1 MTRFQ
6 GTELLTQNDIFGRI
20 NYLKREDL
28 NMQREKKNK
37 FRLLSFIVGSSEKYT
52 FEETVFSI
60 SALIVSLVAVS
71 LAITTSFLGL
81 TTIHIS
87 LIYLFGVISLILY
100 YLSRFKHKTYP
111 IILIIF
117 LNIFLSILWFTG
129 VGSSGFAGLF
139 FIAGVALAITL
150 LKGIKRYVFVLINPL
165 FIIVLVGLEFY
176 HPEWVGAYDT
186 LNEKYIDYLLN
197 IILLLVG
204 FGFYIKIL
212 VDNLRK
218 RTEQLEESNE
228 KLKQSAFHDE
238 LTGVP
243 NRRLFYVQLKNTM
256 NLAKRNDQRFALLYL
271 DLDDFKE
278 VNDELGH
285 ASGDILLKKAAERMS
300 GCLRKSDILARM
312 GGDEFAVILPEAKEE
327 RDITIVVQKI
337 LNAID
342 SDFKIH
348 GRIVS
353 VGVSIGASI
362 FRDRNANAEELIR
375 QADEAMY
382 SAKKLG
388 KNRCEFYR
396 VKE

>member
-1 MTRFQ
+1 
-6 GTELLTQNDIFGRI
+6 
-20 NYLKREDL
+20 
-28 NMQREKKNK
+28 MQREKKNK
-37 FRLLSFIVGSSEKYT
+37 INLSSFITENSEKYT
-52 FEETVFSI
+52 FEGTVFNV
-60 SALIVSLVAVS
+60 SALIISLVAVS

-81 TTIHIS
+81 KPIHIF
-87 LIYLFGVISLILY
+87 LIYLLGTISFILY

-111 IILIIF
+111 VILIML
-117 LNIFLSILWFTG
+117 LNIFLSAIWFAG
-129 VGSSGFAGLF
+129 IGSNGFAGLF
-139 FIAGVALAITL
+139 FLAGVMLSMTL
-150 LKGIKRYVFVLINPL
+150 LKGIKRYVFFLLNPI
-165 FIIVLVGLEFY
+165 FIIILIGLEFY
-176 HPEWVGAYDT
+176 HPEWVGTYDT
-186 LNEKYIDYLLN
+186 LNAKYIDYLLN
-197 IILLLVG
+197 VIILMVG
-204 FGFYIKIL
+204 LGGFIKIL

-218 RTEQLEESNE
+218 RTRQLEESNE
-228 KLKQSAFHDE
+228 KLTQSALHDE

-256 NLAKRNDQRFALLYL
+256 NLAKRNNQKFTLLYL

-285 ASGDILLKKAAERMS
+285 AAGDILLKKAAERMS

-312 GGDEFAVILPEAKEE
+312 GGDEFAIILPEAKEE
-327 RDITIVVQKI
+327 KDITIVTRKI

-362 FRDRNANAEELIR
+362 FRADNANAEELIR

-382 SAKKLG
+382 LAKKSG
-388 KNRCEFYR
+388 KNRCEFYQSNLDEFGR
-396 VKE
+396 NP

>member
-1 MTRFQ
+1 
-6 GTELLTQNDIFGRI
+6 
-20 NYLKREDL
+20 
-28 NMQREKKNK
+28 MQREKKNK
-37 FRLLSFIVGSSEKYT
+37 INLSSFITENSEKYT
-52 FEETVFSI
+52 FEGTVFNV
-60 SALIVSLVAVS
+60 SALIISLVAVS

-81 TTIHIS
+81 KPIHIF
-87 LIYLFGVISLILY
+87 LIYLLGTISFILY

-111 IILIIF
+111 VILIML
-117 LNIFLSILWFTG
+117 LNIFLSALWFTG
-129 VGSSGFAGLF
+129 IGSNGFAGLF
-139 FIAGVALAITL
+139 FIAGIALAITL
-150 LKGIKRYVFVLINPL
+150 LKGIKRYVFFLLNPI
-165 FIIVLVGLEFY
+165 FIIILIGLEFY
-176 HPEWVGAYDT
+176 HPEWVGTYDT
-186 LNEKYIDYLLN
+186 LNAKYIDYLLN
-197 IILLLVG
+197 VIILRVG
-204 FGFYIKIL
+204 LGGFIKIL

-218 RTEQLEESNE
+218 RTRQLEESNE
-228 KLKQSAFHDE
+228 KLTQSALHDE

-256 NLAKRNDQRFALLYL
+256 NLAKRNNQKFTLLYL

-285 ASGDILLKKAAERMS
+285 AAGDILLKKAAERMS

-312 GGDEFAVILPEAKEE
+312 GGDEFAIILPEAKEE
-327 RDITIVVQKI
+327 KDITIVTRKI

-362 FRDRNANAEELIR
+362 FRADNANAEELIR

-382 SAKKLG
+382 LAKKSG
-388 KNRCEFYR
+388 KNRCEFYQSNLDEFGR
-396 VKE
+396 NP

>member
-1 MTRFQ
+1 
-6 GTELLTQNDIFGRI
+6 
-20 NYLKREDL
+20 
-28 NMQREKKNK
+28 MQREKKDK
-37 FRLLSFIVGSSEKYT
+37 FHLLSFIAGSSEKDT
-52 FEETVFSI
+52 FEETVFSVSVFVI
-60 SALIVSLVAVS
+60 SLVAVS
-71 LAITTSFLGL
+71 LAITISFLGL
-81 TTIHIS
+81 KLIHTL
-87 LIYLFGVISLILY
+87 LIYLFGIITCILY
-100 YLSRFKHKTYP
+100 FLSRFKHKTCP
-111 IILIIF
+111 VILIML
-117 LNIFLSILWFTG
+117 LNIFLSAIWFAG
-129 VGSSGFAGLF
+129 VGSNGFAGLF

-176 HPEWVGAYDT
+176 HPEWVGTYNT
-186 LNEKYIDYLLN
+186 LNEKYIAYLLN
-197 IILLLVG
+197 VILLLVG

-212 VDNLRK
+212 VDNLRE

-228 KLKQSAFHDE
+228 RLQQSALNDE

-256 NLAKRNDQRFALLYL
+256 NLAKRNDQKFTLLYL
-271 DLDDFKE
+271 DLDDFKK

-285 ASGDILLKKAAERMS
+285 ASGDILLKKAARRMS
-300 GCLRKSDILARM
+300 GCLRKSDILARI

-327 RDITIVVQKI
+327 KDITIVTRKI

-348 GRIVS
+348 GQIVS

-362 FRDRNANAEELIR
+362 FRDGNANAEELIK

-382 SAKKLG
+382 LAKKSG
-388 KNRCEFYR
+388 KNRCEFHR
-396 VKE
+396 AEG